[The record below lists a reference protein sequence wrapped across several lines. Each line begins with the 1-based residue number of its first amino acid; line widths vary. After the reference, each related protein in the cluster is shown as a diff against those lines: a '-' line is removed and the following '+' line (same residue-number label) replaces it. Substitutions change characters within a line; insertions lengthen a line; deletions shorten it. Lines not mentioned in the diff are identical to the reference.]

1 MVMKTSYWPTIT
13 KLMWGCLMELKTQT
27 PIRLKFKVYWGAGRL
42 QEPQTSFPE
51 SYIANSH
58 AKETNKTNKPASLN
72 PLMRCYNLSESH
84 SHNLDKHGQ
93 RKQKQT
99 NTTLAMKVCGTRFAA
114 GKPPTAASVESHMK
128 QQDSE
133 SVISENMN
141 TKSASGSLTLLL
153 QESYIEPLLGV

>member
-1 MVMKTSYWPTIT
+1 MLI
-13 KLMWGCLMELKTQT
+13 LDLNQQLQLKTQT
-27 PIRLKFKVYWGAGRL
+27 PIRLKSLKFTEELEDYRNPKPV
-42 QEPQTSFPE
+42 FPE

>member
-1 MVMKTSYWPTIT
+1 
-13 KLMWGCLMELKTQT
+13 MELKTQT
-27 PIRLKFKVYWGAGRL
+27 PIRLKSLKFTEELEDYRNPKPVFQSPTSPTL
-42 QEPQTSFPE
+42 MQKKQT
-51 SYIANSH
+51 
-58 AKETNKTNKPASLN
+58 KTNKPASLN

-99 NTTLAMKVCGTRFAA
+99 NTTLAMKVCGTRFAT